1 MEVGKIKQVPLR
13 EIWKREDSDFT
24 VWLEKNIDY
33 LNDVLDFEV
42 TIEEREKRVGSFSLD
57 LYGDDGMGGKVI
69 IENQLEKTDHDHLG
83 KVLTYLTNLDAHRA
97 IWITPQPRDEH
108 GRAIDWL
115 NEYTPDDI
123 AFYLVKLDA
132 IRIGDHPVAAP
143 QFTVVKGPSE
153 QIKQIGQEKKDSAAR
168 DSIRR
173 EFWTQ
178 FLERMSD
185 VGGAFGSGEPSRHDY
200 LSRGL
205 GMTGLHQTV
214 YCTGSYVRTEIY
226 MSKNTAEDNKRMFDF
241 FHSRREEIE
250 QAFGEPLGWERLD
263 HRVNCRIKHQLDGVD
278 WRNDKDWPRILD
290 FLVDSTTRMEQT
302 FPQHCARLKSEW

>member
-24 VWLEKNIDY
+24 VWLENNIDY

-97 IWITPQPRDEH
+97 IWITPKPREEH

-115 NEYTPDDI
+115 NEYTPGDI
-123 AFYLVKLDA
+123 AFYLVKLEA

-168 DSIRR
+168 DAIRR
-173 EFWTQ
+173 EFWGH
-178 FLERMSD
+178 FLERMAEKGD
-185 VGGAFGSGEPSRHDY
+185 LYSGQKPPSIAWMSH
-200 LSRGL
+200 GL
-205 GMTGLHQTV
+205 GMSGININV
-214 YCTGSYVRTEIY
+214 YCTRKYVKGEVY
-226 MSKNTAEDNKRMFDF
+226 LSKGMAEDNKRIFDHF
-241 FHSRREEIE
+241 RDQQGDIE
-250 QAFGEPLGWERLD
+250 GAFGEPLEWERLD
-263 HRVNCRIKHQLDGVD
+263 DGIHSRIKHQLDGVGWD
-278 WRNDKDWPRILD
+278 NREDWPSIIE
-290 FLVDSTTRMEQT
+290 FLTDT
-302 FPQHCARLKSEW
+302 AIRLHRAFSGPTKQLKADW

>member
-24 VWLEKNIDY
+24 VWLENNIDY

-97 IWITPQPRDEH
+97 IWITPKPREEH

-115 NEYTPDDI
+115 NEYTPGDI
-123 AFYLVKLDA
+123 AFYLVKLEA

-168 DSIRR
+168 DAIRR
-173 EFWTQ
+173 EFWGH
-178 FLERMSD
+178 FLERMAEKGD
-185 VGGAFGSGEPSRHDY
+185 LYSGQKPPSIAWMSH
-200 LSRGL
+200 GL
-205 GMTGLHQTV
+205 GMSGININV
-214 YCTGSYVRTEIY
+214 YCTRKYVKGEVY
-226 MSKNTAEDNKRMFDF
+226 LSKGMAEDNKRIFDH
-241 FHSRREEIE
+241 FHDQRGDIE
-250 QAFGEPLGWERLD
+250 GAFGEPLEWERLD
-263 HRVNCRIKHQLDGVD
+263 DGIHSRIKHQLDGVGWD
-278 WRNDKDWPRILD
+278 NREDWPSIIE
-290 FLVDSTTRMEQT
+290 FLIDT
-302 FPQHCARLKSEW
+302 AIRLHRAFSGPTKQLKADW